1 MIVIVVMVIT
11 AITAA
16 FTPLPTRERQGA
28 RDHLGGTAAAAVLGP
43 WVRQPAALSTA
54 DLTNALAAQMQ
65 EQRNRTR
72 SLGKVC

>member
-1 MIVIVVMVIT
+1 MIVIVVM
-11 AITAA
+11 AITVS
-16 FTPLPTRERQGA
+16 FTPLPTGQPQGA

-43 WVRQPAALSTA
+43 WVRQPATLSTA

-72 SLGKVC
+72 SLDKGC